1 MAPTTC
7 SSVSNDLAPSN
18 HSTSTNDDKVDIIST
33 GTNDSIDDSA
43 VLATVLDSIKA
54 VQCAIDAI
62 TLCLTNHSTAID
74 TTVKN
79 ITTLEHDVRSIH
91 HSVHE
96 LPSIFD
102 KKLASIHQDVE
113 MNWM

>member
-1 MAPTTC
+1 MTPTTR
-7 SSVSNDLAPSN
+7 SSVSNDLAHSN
-18 HSTSTNDDKVDIIST
+18 RSSSTNDDKVDIIIT
-33 GTNDSIDDSA
+33 VTNDSIDDSA

-54 VQCAIDAI
+54 AQRAIDAI
-62 TLCLTNHSTAID
+62 TLRLTNHSTAID